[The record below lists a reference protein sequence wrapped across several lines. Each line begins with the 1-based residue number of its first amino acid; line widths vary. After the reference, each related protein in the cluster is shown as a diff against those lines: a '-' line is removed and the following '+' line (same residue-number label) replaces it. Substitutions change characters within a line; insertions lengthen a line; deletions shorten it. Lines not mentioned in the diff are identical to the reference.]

1 MKIDETY
8 NVIDF
13 GAIADGVSMCT
24 QAAVDFPT
32 PYGIVHIRHEKQGD
46 KVVSTW
52 AAPKE
57 VKVIR

>member
-24 QAAVDFPT
+24 QAVQAAVDFPT
-32 PYGIVHIRHEKQGD
+32 PYGIVHIRHEKQGG
-46 KVVSTW
+46 
-52 AAPKE
+52 
-57 VKVIR
+57 

>member
-32 PYGIVHIRHEKQGD
+32 PYGIVHIRHEKQGG
-46 KVVSTW
+46 
-52 AAPKE
+52 
-57 VKVIR
+57 